1 MRGEHQA
8 AVPPRV
14 KVCGLTR
21 GQDALLAAELGADA
35 VGLVFAPRS
44 RRLADPGVV
53 AAAVRELPPLVVAVG
68 VFQDQPLEEVRERVR
83 ACGLHV
89 AQLHGAEDM
98 EYVRALGVP
107 VLKAVALSRRQDV
120 DRLAGFPGLG
130 GFLLD
135 TAAGGA
141 SGGTGQTFDWSWA
154 REARRYGRVVL
165 AGGLTPDNVADA
177 VRQVRPWGVDAASGT
192 ESAPGVKDPEKL
204 RLFVE
209 RAKGAGRGTGDK

>member
-1 MRGEHQA
+1 
-8 AVPPRV
+8 V

-21 GQDALLAAELGADA
+21 RQDALLAAELGADA
-35 VGLVFAPRS
+35 VGFVFAPRS

-68 VFQDQPLEEVRERVR
+68 VFQDQSLEEVRERVR

-89 AQLHGAEDM
+89 AQLHGGEDM

-107 VLKAVALSRRQDV
+107 VLKAVALSCRQDV

-209 RAKGAGRGTGDK
+209 RAKGAGRVTGDG